1 MQYTCTNAS
10 RVRIIDFLI
19 RHKAQSREIIFVSAD
34 AIGMAPKSSSCW
46 ACSAACDSASDA
58 RQMPE
63 TPLSAALGL
72 GDTVEQMPQLSAQL
86 SVTPLSDAALAP
98 REEESALSQQPPR
111 EEDSTFFLAPAALRK
126 ADTMALALREEDSAL
141 ALREEDSALAL
152 READSALAL
161 REEDSALAVRD
172 EDGALVPLDGA
183 LAAPARE
190 EDGALVEAQRLE
202 EGKVLA
208 ATDDGFFM
216 VLPNSLPIDDSTPE
230 SKRRSLGGAESH
242 TRKRRRL
249 GPVYAAGRWTRPVRT
264 SDGSQLSS
272 MRDNGDTGAICHAVR
287 LTKTSRK
294 NTKEVAIGSDG
305 NLQTVNKLVLK
316 KTVTVTY
323 TYTRGN
329 DGTFSGLVFPF

>member
-34 AIGMAPKSSSCW
+34 VIGMAPKSSSCW

-126 ADTMALALREEDSAL
+126 ADAMAP
-141 ALREEDSALAL
+141 AL
-152 READSALAL
+152 READGALAL

-329 DGTFSGLVFPF
+329 DWTFSGLVFPF

>member
-34 AIGMAPKSSSCW
+34 VIGMAPKSSSCW

-72 GDTVEQMPQLSAQL
+72 GDTVEQMPRLSAQL

-126 ADTMALALREEDSAL
+126 ADTM
-141 ALREEDSALAL
+141 ALAL

-216 VLPNSLPIDDSTPE
+216 VLPNSLPIDDGTPE

-272 MRDNGDTGAICHAVR
+272 MRDNSDTGAICHAFR
-287 LTKTSRK
+287 LTKTSCK

-305 NLQTVNKLVLK
+305 NLQTVNKPVLK

-329 DGTFSGLVFPF
+329 DGIFSDLVFPL

>member
-1 MQYTCTNAS
+1 M
-10 RVRIIDFLI
+10 
-19 RHKAQSREIIFVSAD
+19 
-34 AIGMAPKSSSCW
+34 
-46 ACSAACDSASDA
+46 
-58 RQMPE
+58 
-63 TPLSAALGL
+63 
-72 GDTVEQMPQLSAQL
+72 
-86 SVTPLSDAALAP
+86 
-98 REEESALSQQPPR
+98 SQQPPR

-126 ADTMALALREEDSAL
+126 PATMALALREE
-141 ALREEDSALAL
+141 
-152 READSALAL
+152 DSALAL